1 MRVCVHA
8 HAKMFNVICP
18 DKVQMK
24 LIALFWPGSFF
35 DSLQNIGPLRVV
47 SESSVFLLFMKR
59 PQKQQSLYSNI
70 RQSLCNL

>member
-1 MRVCVHA
+1 MRVCVRA

-47 SESSVFLLFMKR
+47 SESSCVSPLYEEASKTTILL
-59 PQKQQSLYSNI
+59 Q
-70 RQSLCNL
+70 